1 MSHRRKQDAVSK
13 ALAGHHL
20 RVLQTAAQSG
30 LVQLKYLDES
40 GVCLWSPASYSYS
53 PIGQQ
58 KRLEQTERRGAR
70 VSLLGLWSPDECFD
84 YALVTGGYN
93 AERYIEVMDQAAAK
107 AARVFAESARLTLVI
122 QDNCS
127 IHRAVQVQQRWP
139 LWQQQGLFVLFLP
152 PYCSELNLIEGQ
164 WHQLKTHELAGRM
177 FDYED
182 ELMEA
187 IVDAIDDR
195 AQRGR
200 YTAEH
205 LVINYA

>member
-1 MSHRRKQDAVSK
+1 M
-13 ALAGHHL
+13 
-20 RVLQTAAQSG
+20 
-30 LVQLKYLDES
+30 
-40 GVCLWSPASYSYS
+40 
-53 PIGQQ
+53 
-58 KRLEQTERRGAR
+58 
-70 VSLLGLWSPDECFD
+70 
-84 YALVTGGYN
+84 VTGGYN

-107 AARVFAESARLTLVI
+107 AARVFTESARLTFVI

-127 IHRAVQVQQRWP
+127 IHRAESVQQRWP
-139 LWQQQGLFVLFLP
+139 LWQQQGLFVVFLP

-164 WHQLKTHELAGRM
+164 WHQIKTHELAGRM

-182 ELMEA
+182 ELIEA

-205 LVINYA
+205 LLINYV